1 MKSKFTLY
9 QLIARNTALLFIAQ
23 LITKIIGFAGLIVLA
38 NYLNVEQYGVYN
50 FALAFASL
58 FVPLC
63 DLGVDTFLTRELSA
77 RVGDRGTLIGTTL
90 ALKAAL
96 SFVAFGLIAG
106 VNHLLAHPHEQQ
118 LYVLIAGGITI
129 IRAYTSSFTIL
140 FRADQRMG
148 FDANTTITAKLFEV
162 GSIAAAIILKLSLLH
177 FFALLLISSL
187 LQLLYTYVLARKNSF
202 LPRLSV
208 LKHDVLHLVRGGLP
222 FALTGISV
230 MIYFQIDTVMLSFLA
245 GERSVGIYRAATN
258 LVFALS
264 GFSASVVIALFPVV
278 AQNYQQNSENA
289 VRISSHAIYYSLL
302 FSLPIAFGAT
312 VMAQPLISVL
322 YKESFA
328 SAVLTLQ
335 ILVWWLPIMYV
346 TNVLGHILGA
356 IKLQKLVLA
365 VSSINALVNI
375 GMNLILIPLYTDRGA
390 AVTTVLTE
398 LLGLCVLSYIVVRRF
413 GSVFDIKRIT
423 RLAIANL
430 IILPIVFFNTAL
442 NVGILILIGAVLYTG
457 ALFGLRAISMQ
468 DITELK
474 RIFFSRTPRP
484 AGAS

>member
-1 MKSKFTLY
+1 
-9 QLIARNTALLFIAQ
+9 
-23 LITKIIGFAGLIVLA
+23 
-38 NYLNVEQYGVYN
+38 
-50 FALAFASL
+50 
-58 FVPLC
+58 
-63 DLGVDTFLTRELSA
+63 
-77 RVGDRGTLIGTTL
+77 
-90 ALKAAL
+90 
-96 SFVAFGLIAG
+96 
-106 VNHLLAHPHEQQ
+106 
-118 LYVLIAGGITI
+118 
-129 IRAYTSSFTIL
+129 
-140 FRADQRMG
+140 
-148 FDANTTITAKLFEV
+148 
-162 GSIAAAIILKLSLLH
+162 
-177 FFALLLISSL
+177 
-187 LQLLYTYVLARKNSF
+187 
-202 LPRLSV
+202 
-208 LKHDVLHLVRGGLP
+208 
-222 FALTGISV
+222 
-230 MIYFQIDTVMLSFLA
+230 
-245 GERSVGIYRAATN
+245 
-258 LVFALS
+258 
-264 GFSASVVIALFPVV
+264 
-278 AQNYQQNSENA
+278 
-289 VRISSHAIYYSLL
+289 
-302 FSLPIAFGAT
+302 LPIAFGAT